1 MTLVLVGCN
10 HLGGVEEFQRHIH
23 LEQQGENL
31 QNLSHPLHQ
40 GHQGS
45 VTAVRK
51 ENRNRPLDCQ

>member
-1 MTLVLVGCN
+1 VGCN